1 MKRLS
6 SIDRKSLEAETRRI
20 GKEIFDRAEDAAP
33 PLFSIE
39 HAQSQAMQWMTR
51 HEGLKLRL
59 FQFIERLPT
68 LNSHE
73 EIARC
78 LKEQLGEDATQGEN
92 IPFPLKLAVGYRR
105 NTSLH
110 AHFSAWAAKFGCHL
124 SARQF
129 ICGSTPE
136 EAIASV
142 QRMRR
147 QGMTFTLDVLG
158 ETVESESVARE
169 LVQLYIRLIES
180 MGAVSHSWPALPLID
195 EAPFGPI
202 PKVNISIK
210 LTGIVARLDPT
221 DPSRTTETV
230 LDRLRPIFR
239 AAMKRGAFVNV
250 DMEHYAVKDLTL
262 AIFKRVLEEP
272 EFRDW
277 ADCGIVI
284 QAYLRDA
291 EMDMRELISWARRRG
306 TPLTVRLVKGAYW
319 DAEFAAAKREN
330 RPCPVHTEKH
340 ESDACFERVAGMML
354 ENADIIRPAF
364 ASHNV
369 RSIAAA
375 MAMER
380 ALDLP
385 PNTLELQMLTGMG
398 DQLKRAVVAM
408 RQRLRVY
415 APFGNLETGMAYLI
429 RRLIENTAN
438 ESFLRQSFGGD
449 APIDELLSNPADEP
463 AADAAP
469 PGRSPIEASK
479 RASRELVLA

>member
-6 SIDRKSLEAETRRI
+6 SIDRRALEAATLRI
-20 GKEIFDRAEDAAP
+20 GKEIFDRAEDSAP

-39 HAQSQAMQWMTR
+39 YAQSQAMQWMTR
-51 HEGLKLRL
+51 HERLKLRL
-59 FQFIERLPT
+59 FRFIEKLPT
-68 LNSHE
+68 LRTSE
-73 EIARC
+73 EVARC
-78 LKEQLGEDATQGEN
+78 LKEHLGEDATQGEEV
-92 IPFPLKLAVGYRR
+92 PFPMKLAVGYRR
-105 NTSLH
+105 NSSLH
-110 AHFSAWAAKFGCHL
+110 AHFSAWAAKFGCLL

-129 ICGSTPE
+129 ICGSTPD

-169 LVQLYIRLIES
+169 LVRLYIRLIES
-180 MGAVSHSWPALPLID
+180 MGAVSHTWPTLPLID

-221 DPSRTTETV
+221 DPTRTTEAV

-262 AIFKRVLEEP
+262 AIFKRALEEP

-277 ADCGIVI
+277 PDCGIVI

-291 EMDMRELISWARRRG
+291 EPDMRELVAWARRRG
-306 TPLTVRLVKGAYW
+306 TALTVRLVKGAYW
-319 DAEFAAAKREN
+319 DAEFAAAAREN
-330 RPCPVHTEKH
+330 RPCPVYTEKH

-375 MAMER
+375 MAMEQ

-398 DQLKRAVVAM
+398 DQLKRAVAAM
-408 RQRLRVY
+408 KQRLRVY

-449 APIDELLSNPADEP
+449 APIDELLSNPAEEPHADE
-463 AADAAP
+463 AAP
-469 PGRSPIEASK
+469 ALSTAGISK
-479 RASRELVLA
+479 REARDLVLA